1 MQESV
6 WLSLTIHPGLVQ
18 ANTFSWCIPFTHW
31 HTCFSLSTLAVAG
44 SVNSMHVSGVSNRP
58 PNGRHLTVYADYA
71 KEGSTIIGSVI
82 LGSETPCFWI
92 ADAEALKTV
101 TSDRHIFVKDVF
113 NVRWFALP
121 SLLRLTKPLVRAL

>member
-1 MQESV
+1 M
-6 WLSLTIHPGLVQ
+6 
-18 ANTFSWCIPFTHW
+18 
-31 HTCFSLSTLAVAG
+31 AG
-44 SVNSMHVSGVSNRP
+44 SVNSMHVSAVSNQPASNR
-58 PNGRHLTVYADYA
+58 RHLTVYADYA

-121 SLLRLTKPLVRAL
+121 SLL